1 MIIDEE
7 IAQAVLTHYDL
18 SNVQL
23 TFLQRSQNT
32 TFRVETPT
40 KNKFLLRFHAGIEV
54 ANEGLQESWREPSAI
69 EGELLWLNALARD
82 TELTV
87 PQPVANRLGQW
98 VTSIARTELETSIS
112 CSLLQWIEGEHID
125 GEPTAQQI
133 QQLGVLMA
141 KLHQHS
147 SSWLLP
153 VGFSRPTYN
162 VERLLAAIS
171 QLGVLVQSGI
181 ISSDDYQMF
190 QKAAVQVQEFIPSLQ
205 QTCESWGVIHAD
217 LHQGNYVFDSE
228 EVRPIDFSRCGFGFY
243 LYDIGQSLGD
253 VEASLRWHF
262 FEGYST
268 VKALP
273 ANYQSAVETF
283 FVGSTVENFAFLSAN
298 PQEYEWLSRAVPYVV
313 ENHLLPYLHGETFLF
328 LR

>member
-7 IAQAVLTHYDL
+7 LAQTALTHYDL

-40 KNKFLLRFHAGIEV
+40 KDKFLLRFHAGIET
-54 ANEGLQESWREPSAI
+54 AGEGLQEAWKEPSAI
-69 EGELLWLNALARD
+69 ESELLWLNALAQD

-87 PQPVANRLGQW
+87 PQPVPNRLGEW
-98 VTSIARTELETSIS
+98 VTSVATTELGTSIF
-112 CSLLQWIEGEHID
+112 CSLLQWIEGEHLD

-133 QQLGVLMA
+133 RQLGILMA

-147 SSWLLP
+147 SSWLSP
-153 VGFSRPTYN
+153 VGFSRPSHN
-162 VERLLAAIS
+162 AEQLLAATS
-171 QLGVLVQSGI
+171 QLGVLVQNGT

-190 QKAAVQVQEFIPSLQ
+190 QKAATQVQEFILSLQ
-205 QTCESWGVIHAD
+205 QTRDSWGIIHAD
-217 LHQGNYVFDSE
+217 LHQGNYVLYGE

-243 LYDIGQSLGD
+243 LYDIGQSLGN

-262 FEGYST
+262 FEGYTT
-268 VKALP
+268 VRALP
-273 ANYQSAVETF
+273 ANYRSAVEAF

-313 ENHLLPYLHGETFLF
+313 ENHLLPYLHCETFLF